1 MKMTEKKLT
10 LPAGGKT
17 MDIKEL
23 DAEIA
28 KISAGTGIS
37 LFHVE
42 NRWNTTVS

>member
-1 MKMTEKKLT
+1 MTEKKLT
-10 LPAGGKT
+10 LSAGGKT

-28 KISAGTGIS
+28 KMTAGTGIS

>member
-1 MKMTEKKLT
+1 MTEKKMDLAT
-10 LPAGGKT
+10 GGKV
-17 MDIKEL
+17 MNIKDL

-28 KISAGTGIS
+28 KIAAGTGIS